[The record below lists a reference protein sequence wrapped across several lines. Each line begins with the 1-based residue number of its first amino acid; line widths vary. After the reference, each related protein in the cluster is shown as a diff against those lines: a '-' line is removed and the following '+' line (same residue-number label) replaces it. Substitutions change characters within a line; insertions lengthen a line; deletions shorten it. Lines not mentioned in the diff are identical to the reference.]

1 VLECEV
7 FVVGLSVRVNAE
19 TVYEP
24 DVLLRCGARLG
35 DDVVEISDPTVVIEV
50 SSASTQSTDAAGK
63 LADYFQLAS
72 VRHYLIVHGKQRT
85 IIHHERGGIGEIATR
100 IIREGGVRLDP
111 PGVVLEGVFGD

>member
-1 VLECEV
+1 LIYRRFCEAVEAAVLECEV

-50 SSASTQSTDAAGK
+50 SSASTQRLPIFRLGGS
-63 LADYFQLAS
+63 
-72 VRHYLIVHGKQRT
+72 
-85 IIHHERGGIGEIATR
+85 ERRAKGGDRGLPVAKR
-100 IIREGGVRLDP
+100 
-111 PGVVLEGVFGD
+111 GVV